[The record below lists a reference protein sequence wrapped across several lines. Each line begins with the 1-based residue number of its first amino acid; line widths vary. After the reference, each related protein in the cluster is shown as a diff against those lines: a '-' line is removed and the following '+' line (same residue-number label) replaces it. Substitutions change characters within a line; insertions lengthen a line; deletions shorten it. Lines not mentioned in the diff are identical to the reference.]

1 VIHVR
6 FRKPRVK
13 RWRDWRRACDLKL
26 ATLKAQGGPPYEID
40 ADLYKQCR
48 DLLFEPYANKCA
60 YCEGKLFAQ
69 SSGQVEHF
77 RPKGGVRDLNNK
89 IVKVGPKRSHPGYW
103 WLAYD
108 PANLLPACSMCNVY
122 SRKTGGKGERFPL
135 PENGF
140 VATKPGEEKKEKPLL
155 IHPAQED
162 PSKLFDIE
170 FDTGALIPKNK
181 RAEICIKV
189 LGLNREALLQE
200 RLQAGMNATL
210 CIKECQDKKSPAKR
224 YKTVLDDQL
233 AGRLP
238 YSLVWRKVNEQMT
251 AKRARPTRR
260 SSK

>member
-1 VIHVR
+1 MIRVR
-6 FRKPRVK
+6 FRQPRVK
-13 RWRDWRRACDLKL
+13 SWRDWRQACQLKL
-26 ATLKAQGGPPYEID
+26 AALKAQGGPPYEID
-40 ADLYKQCR
+40 EDLYKQCR
-48 DLLFEPYANKCA
+48 DLLFAPYSDKCA

-77 RPKGGVRDLNNK
+77 RPKRGVRDLNNK
-89 IVKVGPKRSHPGYW
+89 VMKVGRKGTHPGYW

-108 PANLLPACSMCNVY
+108 PNNLLPACSMCNVY

-135 PENGF
+135 PEKGF

-155 IHPAQED
+155 IHPGQED
-162 PSKLFDIE
+162 PSKLFDVE

-189 LGLNREALLQE
+189 LGLNREKLLEE

-210 CIKECQDKKSPAKR
+210 YIKESRNKNALSNR
-224 YKTVLDDQL
+224 YKKILDDQL
-233 AGRLP
+233 AGKLP

-251 AKRARPTRR
+251 PKRKRSGRSAAK
-260 SSK
+260 